1 MEAFGQA
8 KEEWLKKYLE
18 LPHGIPSHDTFSRVI
33 SCIKPDEFQECF
45 IELMKHFTNVTDGE
59 IVSIDGKTLRGS
71 HDENTHTSVTHMV
84 SAWANANQLVL
95 GQVKTHEKSNEIT
108 AIPQLLK
115 LLELK
120 DTVVTLDAMG
130 CQKSIAKNIVDKEAD
145 YILALKDNHKNLC
158 TDTKLFFDSLLNNEF
173 EDFTYQYHQTKE
185 KDHGRIETRTYYL
198 VNDIEWLECRTDWK
212 NLNGIGM
219 VESKRIVDDKESVE
233 RRYYITSLNDNVELF
248 AKGVRK
254 HWGIENKVHWVLDVS
269 FNEDKCRIRKDH
281 SAANLAV
288 IRHIS
293 MNLLRK
299 EKTFKGGIKTKKL
312 KCGWEV
318 EYLEKVIFTPLRG

>member
-1 MEAFGQA
+1 M
-8 KEEWLKKYLE
+8 
-18 LPHGIPSHDTFSRVI
+18 
-33 SCIKPDEFQECF
+33 
-45 IELMKHFTNVTDGE
+45 
-59 IVSIDGKTLRGS
+59 
-71 HDENTHTSVTHMV
+71 
-84 SAWANANQLVL
+84 
-95 GQVKTHEKSNEIT
+95 
-108 AIPQLLK
+108 
-115 LLELK
+115 
-120 DTVVTLDAMG
+120 
-130 CQKSIAKNIVDKEAD
+130 
-145 YILALKDNHKNLC
+145 
-158 TDTKLFFDSLLNNEF
+158 
-173 EDFTYQYHQTKE
+173 
-185 KDHGRIETRTYYL
+185 
-198 VNDIEWLECRTDWK
+198 NDIEWLECRTDWK